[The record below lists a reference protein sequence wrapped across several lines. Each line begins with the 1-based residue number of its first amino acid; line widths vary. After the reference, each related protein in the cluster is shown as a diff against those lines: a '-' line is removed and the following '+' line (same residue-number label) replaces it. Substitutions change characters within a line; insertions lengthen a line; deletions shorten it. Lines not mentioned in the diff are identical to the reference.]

1 MILFSYK
8 YGEKNLGYTVTEKGT
23 VTIPAEI
30 RKKYNLRKGSR
41 VEFVETDEGI
51 LLVPTVPLENLFG
64 ADKAIKET
72 VYGIIKELQEE
83 RRKEAS
89 EEE

>member
-1 MILFSYK
+1 M
-8 YGEKNLGYTVTEKGT
+8 GPVVTEKGT

-30 RKKYNLRKGSR
+30 RRKYGLRKGSR

-51 LLVPTVPLENLFG
+51 LIVPIVPLESLYG
-64 ADKAIKET
+64 VDGVEKEK

-83 RRKEAS
+83 RRKEAAGES
-89 EEE
+89 

>member
-1 MILFSYK
+1 M
-8 YGEKNLGYTVTEKGT
+8 GYTITEKGT

-30 RKKYNLRKGSR
+30 RRKYGLKKGSI

-51 LLVPTVPLENLFG
+51 LLVPVVNFEELFG
-64 ADKAIKET
+64 VDKASKEK
-72 VYGIIKELQEE
+72 VYQIIKELHEE
-83 RRKEAS
+83 RRREAS